1 MFKKYRKVLRL
12 TPEKIISAIG
22 ASGQSAIYYLEKSYL
37 ENKLFNYLVLLRS
50 EGVDMNK
57 FIDEII
63 NLDYPQ
69 YVDAI
74 NQIEKES
81 NNFSQNEVMNKILSI
96 VEPLEKNLNQ
106 SVGNRISKLEEF
118 QEAIFLKGKIEL
130 EIEKTEEKIRLEK
143 KLKLKEQTKT

>member
-1 MFKKYRKVLRL
+1 MFKKARKVLRL
-12 TPEKIISAIG
+12 SPEKIISAIG

-50 EGVDMNK
+50 EGVDMNE

-74 NQIEKES
+74 NQIEKKA
-81 NNFSQNEVMNKILSI
+81 NNFSQNEVMEKILKI
-96 VEPLEKNLNQ
+96 IEPLEENINKK
-106 SVGNRISKLEEF
+106 VGNRINDLEDF
-118 QEAIFLKGKIEL
+118 QKGVILKFKIEL
-130 EIEKTEEKIRLEK
+130 DIENAEEEIRLEEK
-143 KLKLKEQTKT
+143 KNTLKK